1 MKPRKYQIVR
11 VVSVTPVRVHQ
22 DWAKGI
28 EWLKVVLIV
37 KPNEE
42 MVHIWAKDEWKKIE
56 KNGWYEE

>member
-1 MKPRKYQIVR
+1 MKPRKYRIVQ

-37 KPNEE
+37 NPNEE
-42 MVHIWAKDEWKKIE
+42 KVHIWAKDEWKKIE

>member
-1 MKPRKYQIVR
+1 MKPRKYHIVQI
-11 VVSVTPVRVHQ
+11 VSVTPIRVHQ

-42 MVHIWAKDEWKKIE
+42 TVHIWAKDE
-56 KNGWYEE
+56 